1 MLLDGKILSE
11 KIKDEISSSI
21 NSNLIKP
28 CLAVIQ
34 IGDDEAINIYIKAK
48 KKACDEVG
56 IYFKHIKFNDSVKER
71 EIANKIIEL
80 NNDEYVNGIIIQLPI
95 PEKYDEYKLLN
106 LIDKNKDIDG
116 HSDANI
122 GKLFKGKNN
131 LVPCTSIGVIEIL
144 KEYGIEIAGKHA
156 VVVGRSDSIGK
167 PLAMLL
173 LQNDATV
180 TICHAKTNDLSKY
193 TKEADILISAVG
205 KKDIINIDMVKDGA
219 VVIDVGISR
228 NEGKVCGDV
237 AKDVIIK
244 ASYITPVPGG
254 VGPMTVAML
263 LKNVLLNY
271 QKNNLK

>member
-1 MLLDGKILSE
+1 M
-11 KIKDEISSSI
+11 
-21 NSNLIKP
+21 
-28 CLAVIQ
+28 
-34 IGDDEAINIYIKAK
+34 
-48 KKACDEVG
+48 
-56 IYFKHIKFNDSVKER
+56 
-71 EIANKIIEL
+71 
-80 NNDEYVNGIIIQLPI
+80 
-95 PEKYDEYKLLN
+95 
-106 LIDKNKDIDG
+106 IDKNKDIDG
-116 HSDANI
+116 HADANI

-131 LVPCTSIGVIEIL
+131 LVPCTSIGIIEIL